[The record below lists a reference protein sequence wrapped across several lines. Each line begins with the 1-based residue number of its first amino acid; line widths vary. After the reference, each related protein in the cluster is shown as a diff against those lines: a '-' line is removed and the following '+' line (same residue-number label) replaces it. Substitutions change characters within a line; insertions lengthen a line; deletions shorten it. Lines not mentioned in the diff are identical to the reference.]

1 MKKLFIAALLF
12 VGIASFAQD
21 TDTDQAP
28 VREQRERLT
37 PEQRNERQLKK
48 ITTELNLN
56 TAQQEQV
63 KLFIAER
70 SAKSEKLREAR
81 KQQRESGSK
90 LTADQREALKK
101 EMAAESDANDA
112 KMKSIL
118 TADQYA
124 KWKSNQE
131 QNKDRMR
138 EKMKERS
145 NDKI

>member
-12 VGIASFAQD
+12 VGIASFAQND
-21 TDTDQAP
+21 DMDQKP

-37 PEQRNERQLKK
+37 PEQRNDRQLKK

-63 KLFIAER
+63 KLFIAEK
-70 SAKSEKLREAR
+70 SAKAQKLREAR
-81 KQQRESGSK
+81 NQQKDNSNK
-90 LTADQREALKK
+90 LTADQREAFKK
-101 EMAAESDANDA
+101 EMIAEKDASDA

-118 TADQYA
+118 TADQYT
-124 KWKSNQE
+124 KWKASQE
-131 QNKDRMR
+131 QDRDKVR
-138 EKMKERS
+138 DKMKERR

>member
-12 VGIASFAQD
+12 VGIASFAQND
-21 TDTDQAP
+21 DMDQKP

-37 PEQRNERQLKK
+37 PEQRNDRQLKK

-63 KLFIAER
+63 KLFIAEK
-70 SAKSEKLREAR
+70 SAKAQKLREAR
-81 KQQRESGSK
+81 NQQKDNSNK
-90 LTADQREALKK
+90 LTADQREAFKK
-101 EMAAESDANDA
+101 EMIAEKDASDA

-118 TADQYA
+118 TADQYT
-124 KWKSNQE
+124 KWKASQ
-131 QNKDRMR
+131 QQDRDKVR
-138 EKMKERS
+138 DKMKERR

>member
-21 TDTDQAP
+21 GDMDQAP

-70 SAKSEKLREAR
+70 SSKSEKSREAR
-81 KQQRESGSK
+81 KQQ
-90 LTADQREALKK
+90 
-101 EMAAESDANDA
+101 
-112 KMKSIL
+112 
-118 TADQYA
+118 
-124 KWKSNQE
+124 
-131 QNKDRMR
+131 
-138 EKMKERS
+138 
-145 NDKI
+145 